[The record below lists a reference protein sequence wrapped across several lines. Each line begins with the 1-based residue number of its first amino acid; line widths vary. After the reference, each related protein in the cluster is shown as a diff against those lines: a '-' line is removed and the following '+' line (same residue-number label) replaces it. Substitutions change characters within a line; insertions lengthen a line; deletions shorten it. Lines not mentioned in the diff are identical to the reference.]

1 MAAQIID
8 GKAVSAKVKEE
19 VRQEIER
26 EGLDVGL
33 AVVIVGDDPASRVYV
48 NNKKKACEVCGIKSY
63 EYALPAETTEEQLM
77 ELIDALNADSKV
89 NGILVQLP
97 LPKHLNEEAV
107 IARISPLKDVDAFS
121 ASNVGKIMIGNYAFL
136 PCTPA
141 GCMELIHST
150 GVDVSEHQGY
160 INWDA
165 VAKDGISFAFVRVGN
180 RGLTTGKL
188 SQDEYFEYNAKAA
201 DQAGLKVGAY
211 FFSQATTEEEAH
223 EEADFVIERLKG
235 RNITYPVAYDHER
248 LADTPGRADD
258 LSPEQMTRNA
268 AAFCARIQ
276 EAGYT
281 PMIYG
286 SMKDLL
292 RYNLP
297 DLAHFNIWLAQYNV
311 NAPTFN
317 QYFSIWQYSNTG
329 SVSGIDGNVDLNIQF
344 LAEEK

>member
-1 MAAQIID
+1 MRRLIFLGAAGVLILVVVILSLLSAFGGKSDGQSTGNGTSSAVTED
-8 GKAVSAKVKEE
+8 GKLVIQDLYEGEITIPKFNVPLNTYDQSKFKNDNGLVTYDDANASLGIDVSDYQGDIDWAAVK
-19 VRQEIER
+19 
-26 EGLDVGL
+26 
-33 AVVIVGDDPASRVYV
+33 AS
-48 NNKKKACEVCGIKSY
+48 GIDFAMIRAGYRGATRGK
-63 EYALPAETTEEQLM
+63 
-77 ELIDALNADSKV
+77 LNEDSKF
-89 NGILVQLP
+89 
-97 LPKHLNEEAV
+97 A
-107 IARISPLKDVDAFS
+107 D
-121 ASNVGKIMIGNYAFL
+121 NY
-136 PCTPA
+136 
-141 GCMELIHST
+141 T
-150 GVDVSEHQGY
+150 G
-160 INWDA
+160 
-165 VAKDGISFAFVRVGN
+165 AKD
-180 RGLTTGKL
+180 
-188 SQDEYFEYNAKAA
+188 
-201 DQAGLKVGAY
+201 AGVKVGIY
-211 FFSQATTEEEAH
+211 FFSQATTEEEAR

-258 LSPEQMTRNA
+258 LSPEQMTKNA

-297 DLAHFNIWLAQYNV
+297 DLAHYNIWLAQYNV

-329 SVSGIDGNVDLNIQF
+329 SVSGIDGNVDMNIQF

>member
-1 MAAQIID
+1 MLKHSRHNSQDSRYSSARHGFDAGDQMPSAAHEHGEAPLRTRGKGFAHAIENATRTNSFALVVFIILVIGLVGVGIHAALFPKEAGD
-8 GKAVSAKVKEE
+8 KAGSSSTYNWDYLKKDNGRFYYSIEGKAE
-19 VRQEIER
+19 
-26 EGLDVGL
+26 
-33 AVVIVGDDPASRVYV
+33 SR
-48 NNKKKACEVCGIKSY
+48 
-63 EYALPAETTEEQLM
+63 
-77 ELIDALNADSKV
+77 
-89 NGILVQLP
+89 
-97 LPKHLNEEAV
+97 
-107 IARISPLKDVDAFS
+107 
-121 ASNVGKIMIGNYAFL
+121 
-136 PCTPA
+136 
-141 GCMELIHST
+141 T

-211 FFSQATTEEEAH
+211 FFSQATTEEEAR

-258 LSPEQMTRNA
+258 LSPEQMTKNA

-297 DLAHFNIWLAQYNV
+297 DLAHYNIWLAQYNV

-329 SVSGIDGNVDLNIQF
+329 SVSGIDGNVDMNIQF
-344 LAEEK
+344 LAEER

>member
-1 MAAQIID
+1 MNNKAPNKHSDARSFEMRRLIFLGAAGVLILVVVILSLLSAFGGKSDGQSTGNGTSSAVTED
-8 GKAVSAKVKEE
+8 GKLVIQDLYEGEITIPKFNVPLNTYDQSKFKNDNGLVTYDDANASLGIDVSDYQGDIDWAAVK
-19 VRQEIER
+19 
-26 EGLDVGL
+26 
-33 AVVIVGDDPASRVYV
+33 AS
-48 NNKKKACEVCGIKSY
+48 GIDFAMIRAGYRGATRGK
-63 EYALPAETTEEQLM
+63 
-77 ELIDALNADSKV
+77 LNEDSKF
-89 NGILVQLP
+89 
-97 LPKHLNEEAV
+97 A
-107 IARISPLKDVDAFS
+107 D
-121 ASNVGKIMIGNYAFL
+121 NY
-136 PCTPA
+136 
-141 GCMELIHST
+141 T
-150 GVDVSEHQGY
+150 G
-160 INWDA
+160 
-165 VAKDGISFAFVRVGN
+165 AKD
-180 RGLTTGKL
+180 
-188 SQDEYFEYNAKAA
+188 
-201 DQAGLKVGAY
+201 AGVKVGIY
-211 FFSQATTEEEAH
+211 FFSQATTEEEAR

-258 LSPEQMTRNA
+258 LSPEQMTKNA

-297 DLAHFNIWLAQYNV
+297 DLAHYNIWLAQYNV

-329 SVSGIDGNVDLNIQF
+329 SVSGIDGNVDMNIQF

>member
-1 MAAQIID
+1 MLKHSRHNSQDSRYSSARHGFEAGDQMPSSTHAHGEAPLRTRGKGFAHAIENVTRTNSFALVVFIILVVGLVGVGIHAALFPKEAGDKAGNSSTYNWDYLKKDNGRFYYSIE
-8 GKAVSAKVKEE
+8 GKAE
-19 VRQEIER
+19 
-26 EGLDVGL
+26 
-33 AVVIVGDDPASRVYV
+33 SR
-48 NNKKKACEVCGIKSY
+48 
-63 EYALPAETTEEQLM
+63 
-77 ELIDALNADSKV
+77 
-89 NGILVQLP
+89 
-97 LPKHLNEEAV
+97 
-107 IARISPLKDVDAFS
+107 
-121 ASNVGKIMIGNYAFL
+121 
-136 PCTPA
+136 
-141 GCMELIHST
+141 T

-188 SQDEYFEYNAKAA
+188 SQ
-201 DQAGLKVGAY
+201 
-211 FFSQATTEEEAH
+211 ATTEEEAR

-258 LSPEQMTRNA
+258 LSPEQMTKNA

-297 DLAHFNIWLAQYNV
+297 DLAHYNIWLAQYNV
-311 NAPTFN
+311 NAPTLN

-329 SVSGIDGNVDLNIQF
+329 SVSGIDGNVDMNIQF
-344 LAEEK
+344 LAER